1 MTLTSQIRLAIAEA
15 APTVGGCRVCKRRG
29 LPILLLREALV
40 PKPHTS
46 HRQPK
51 PEIPDLQLG
60 WRTLRAGY
68 LYVLL
73 DDKVWQG
80 YQVSQDGY
88 LRQFNPFEPPCANE
102 KPLARACVSADHDM
116 PAALINID
124 TDTYRTASLAFTSDP
139 WPKSVL
145 DAYQSLRHIH
155 RMHVIDLVTARD
167 APDVLGDFLTPD
179 EPKVFDEVYEYQ
191 AFVPGF
197 DSVHGFHSRAHRR
210 KALRN
215 FLRTTSPC
223 ASLGPGLL
231 ALVIEDPVGLVQE
244 YNAHRAQWAHARQM
258 WLEEPERAYQRMTS
272 QILLTIKALHRPW
285 AESKVASFE
294 PMSGDGPPTFVDP
307 AVERQRILD
316 RKITEADERLEERY
330 DEPKRRAFQTDY
342 DRQLAVFQAKIDQY
356 AVLYAAAFFSDEFQC
371 AMQHD
376 YDGDDRS
383 SGIAYSKTMALCL
396 QGGISEAPGNDSG
409 PTVLM
414 WQKLLQEPNGPV
426 YQALLMRDKHL
437 LAGLLPSLSAA
448 SVVDDWNDS
457 SKLYTLL
464 TKTMASDEASQL
476 MRPHLQESIAQ
487 LLAALNAATTRL
499 KQVVNPS
506 VELAV
511 SRLNTASQL
520 LYNGIHLV
528 EFKLQM
534 KLVEYYILQAELTHK
549 LQSKLA
555 NGMDRIADG
564 TRKKIQPLIMN
575 GLPSLSA
582 FDPRVASLA
591 VTVSV
596 WMEGSPEDLK
606 RQLSIH
612 GDTSSVPRELSSG
625 QPLTPLVV
633 GLGTLDPTA
642 GKVLQDIKV
651 PASQAKE
658 WVRSGLSGL
667 KGVTKS
673 GDLLMAI
680 GSYYLMNESMKKNLA
695 AVEEV
700 VGDKSLE
707 VILAFQ
713 GSSLAMLGG
722 GLEVIGTL
730 LQKGSNGISTNG
742 ASVSNGL
749 AGVKPL
755 IKPGSFIVR
764 TGAVISAL
772 SGMFDA
778 AQAGFAASRSYNAA
792 DRLSAFNYG
801 ASAAAS
807 ALGAGFA
814 MYATTLGVTAILSSL
829 GAAILFG
836 LAGYFLFKLAER
848 EESSRLEQWSR
859 RCYFGKAD
867 EIPKLHWDSSIHS
880 PTAMAELNSVILG
893 LDANVTMHFRL
904 RNSGSQD
911 LSGFGPLSI
920 PEMDASLKYKIVF
933 PNYDENRSAYHWSLI
948 STSSS
953 NSSSINLTNDIL
965 IAEGETHTSLLIKNT
980 LGIKKFSTLTL
991 EPETLDK
998 FIENS
1003 SCKESIYTI
1012 TLQDGSYIKTLEI
1025 RGEISLK
1032 PDYKRYLPHE
1042 PLIILNYWPD
1052 HSMPNGYAELIKNK
1066 ASR

>member
-612 GDTSSVPRELSSG
+612 GDTSSVPCALSSG

-700 VGDKSLE
+700 VSEKSLE
-707 VILAFQ
+707 VMLAFQ
-713 GSSLAMLGG
+713 SSSMGVLGS
-722 GLEVIGTL
+722 GLEVFGLILNKSKQGLMNIGLVNSSARPVDVLTM
-730 LQKGSNGISTNG
+730 G
-742 ASVSNGL
+742 AGE
-749 AGVKPL
+749 A
-755 IKPGSFIVR
+755 IIR
-764 TGAVISAL
+764 TGAIITAL
-772 SGMFDA
+772 SGMYDA
-778 AQAGFAASRSYNAA
+778 VQSGFAANRVYKAG
-792 DRLSAFNYG
+792 DKLSAAGYG
-801 ASAAAS
+801 ASS
-807 ALGAGFA
+807 ITSILGAGLG
-814 MYATTLGVTAILSSL
+814 TLAGFFGTTAIISVL
-829 GAAILFG
+829 GAAIAIG
-836 LAGYFLFKLAER
+836 LVSYVLFKLAETR
-848 EESSRLEQWSR
+848 ESNRIEQWAR
-859 RCYFGKAD
+859 RCYFGIAN
-867 EIPKLHWDSSIHS
+867 ETPKIHWDAAIHAN
-880 PTAMAELNSVILG
+880 TALAELNSAILG
-893 LDANVTMHFRL
+893 LEATTTMKFKLKNPHK
-904 RNSGSQD
+904 QD
-911 LSGFGPLSI
+911 LSGFGPLAI
-920 PEMDASLKYKIVF
+920 AEIEASLAYRIVI
-933 PNYDENRSAYHWSLI
+933 PNYDENRSAYYWSMVSPSYI
-948 STSSS
+948 EKSQKNIPDS
-953 NSSSINLTNDIL
+953 IL
-965 IAEGETHTSLLIKNT
+965 IAQGEMHPSPSHKNEMDSTNSETPSKDCTALDNFIHEASINSSVRAIT
-980 LGIKKFSTLTL
+980 LG
-991 EPETLDK
+991 
-998 FIENS
+998 
-1003 SCKESIYTI
+1003 
-1012 TLQDGSYIKTLEI
+1012 DGSIINILEI
-1025 RGEISLK
+1025 QGEIHLK
-1032 PDYKRYLPHE
+1032 PGYKNYLPHD
-1042 PLIILNYWPD
+1042 PILTITYWPD
-1052 HSMPNGYAELIKNK
+1052 REIIDGYAKIIKN
-1066 ASR
+1066 RNH